1 MSATIVTPPENFEW
15 SDGLGGEPFKALA
28 ALTGAAVFIA
38 LPVVAILN
46 RSVGLPPAVV
56 DVAAY
61 GGAAGIGVTLASCG
75 LGMVGDAIRKPFN
88 KHRDATEE
96 ILINATEGISEQLK
110 ALGYDMTLE
119 RGDRSTEKAFGQLND
134 RFWRLSSDV
143 RAMAND
149 QVTMKQA
156 LSTAFILGNEEKRD
170 DLTMYTALQG
180 MIAGMETFKKDPSK
194 LLEIPPVAIRGVEA
208 RDEEKRYRPLAESIT
223 FDR

>member
-1 MSATIVTPPENFEW
+1 MSATIVTPPENLAW
-15 SDGLGGEPFKALA
+15 SDLLGGSAFNGLA
-28 ALTGAAVFIA
+28 ALTGAAVFIT
-38 LPVVAILN
+38 LPVVGLVN
-46 RSVGLPPAVV
+46 RAVGLPVPVV
-56 DVAAY
+56 DAAVY
-61 GGAAGIGVTLASCG
+61 GAAGAIGVTFASCA
-75 LGMVGDAIRKPFN
+75 LGMVGDALRKPFN

-119 RGDRSTEKAFGQLND
+119 RGDPSTEKAFGQLND
-134 RFWRLSSDV
+134 RFYRLSSDV

-149 QVTMKQA
+149 QVSMKQA

-180 MIAGMETFKKDPSK
+180 MISGMESFKKDPSK